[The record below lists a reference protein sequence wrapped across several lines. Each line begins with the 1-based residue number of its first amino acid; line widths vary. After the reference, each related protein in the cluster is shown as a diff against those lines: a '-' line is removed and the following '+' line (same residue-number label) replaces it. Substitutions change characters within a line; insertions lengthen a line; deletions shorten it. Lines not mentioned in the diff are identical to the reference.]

1 MRGIMTLIA
10 IYGLV
15 ALMLLSGCS
24 NGRWVMHDL
33 SSVSFQ
39 FDGPTTLAT
48 PARASSAATR

>member
-1 MRGIMTLIA
+1 MRGIVTLIA

-15 ALMLLSGCS
+15 MLMLLSGCS

-39 FDGPTTLAT
+39 FDGPTTLAA
-48 PARASSAATR
+48 PARPPSAATR

>member
-24 NGRWVMHDL
+24 GGRWVVHDL
-33 SSVSFQ
+33 SSASFQ
-39 FDGPTTLAT
+39 FSGPTPIAT
-48 PARASSAATR
+48 SPRSPSAAH

>member
-1 MRGIMTLIA
+1 MRGIVTLIA

-15 ALMLLSGCS
+15 ALLLLSGCS

-48 PARASSAATR
+48 PARSSAATR